1 MEVEV
6 FSVFIQY
13 WMSFIYEASEFEWT
27 HTHTLDTYSHIL
39 ATPLHTLFVYGFIST
54 DK

>member
-1 MEVEV
+1 M
-6 FSVFIQY
+6 FSVFNIECHLF
-13 WMSFIYEASEFEWT
+13 MKHLSLNG

-39 ATPLHTLFVYGFIST
+39 ATPLHTFVVYDFIST